1 MSGSG
6 LKAYNVADLRRLAR
20 RKLPRGLFEYVD
32 RGTEDEHALRAMTRA
47 IERLKFQPQVLVD
60 VSARSAQSDF
70 FGIPTQM
77 PVAVAPTGAAGLLW
91 HDGEIAL
98 ARAAHRAGIPFTLS
112 TASIIS
118 MERVAAE
125 AGGRLWFQLYMWRER
140 EHSLELIERAKRCG
154 FEALMITVD
163 TPTAPNR
170 EYNKHNGF
178 SLPMRISAQNAWD
191 VALHPGWFFK
201 VFARYLLRSGVPTL
215 ENYPSQLR
223 QRLNESHTPPK
234 CDSLSWADL
243 RELRR
248 RWSGPLMVKGILRPD
263 DAQKAHE
270 CGADAVVVSNHGGRN
285 LDSSVPP
292 MNALP
297 RVLEQVGHRMSVMV
311 DGGFNRGGDIAK
323 ALALG
328 ARGVL
333 VGRAPLWGLASDGEA
348 GATLA
353 LDILREELERV
364 MAFTGVPNVSAY
376 NPQLLH
382 ALAD

>member
-125 AGGRLWFQLYMWRER
+125 AGGTGGADEPVQFP
-140 EHSLELIERAKRCG
+140 
-154 FEALMITVD
+154 ALTCRRVFGGQPSGAPAAAMARYTLPFSGAAAMIGMSFDAGLAPSPVD
-163 TPTAPNR
+163 A
-170 EYNKHNGF
+170 EKV
-178 SLPMRISAQNAWD
+178 
-191 VALHPGWFFK
+191 VAL
-201 VFARYLLRSGVPTL
+201 
-215 ENYPSQLR
+215 
-223 QRLNESHTPPK
+223 
-234 CDSLSWADL
+234 
-243 RELRR
+243 
-248 RWSGPLMVKGILRPD
+248 
-263 DAQKAHE
+263 DA
-270 CGADAVVVSNHGGRN
+270 
-285 LDSSVPP
+285 
-292 MNALP
+292 MNQ
-297 RVLEQVGHRMSVMV
+297 E
-311 DGGFNRGGDIAK
+311 
-323 ALALG
+323 
-328 ARGVL
+328 
-333 VGRAPLWGLASDGEA
+333 
-348 GATLA
+348 
-353 LDILREELERV
+353 
-364 MAFTGVPNVSAY
+364 
-376 NPQLLH
+376 
-382 ALAD
+382 